1 MTIGYWPAS
10 WVERLVLFLPNHCF
24 QAFFDQFFGDKLIW
38 FLTIPSAR
46 GFKNLS
52 FVEKPFQFSVLLM
65 SKAAFGPSVDAREW
79 QLSGAWNLPDSVAQ
93 KLPVATDWTVPKAEF
108 YFGEMP
114 ARYRS

>member
-10 WVERLVLFLPNHCF
+10 WVERLGLFLSNHCF
-24 QAFFDQFFGDKLIW
+24 QAFFDQFVGEKLIW
-38 FLTIPSAR
+38 FLTIPVAR
-46 GFKNLS
+46 GSKNLS
-52 FVEKPFQFSVLLM
+52 FVEKSAQFSVLWM

-79 QLSGAWNLPDSVAQ
+79 RFSCAWSLPDSVAQ

-108 YFGEMP
+108 HFGEMP